1 MHVSKSFMLYEGED
15 FTVRLEYNENFVI
28 LHLPEVNKFD
38 RGVLAHMKVKI
49 DEYWEFF
56 STLGYNA
63 LFAAVAPEDKKIN
76 KLLGHLGFVYGEEN
90 EGLSIYYFIGG

>member
-38 RGVLAHMKVKI
+38 RGVLAHMRVKI

-56 STLGYNA
+56 STLGYNTLLA
-63 LFAAVAPEDKKIN
+63 GVSPDDKKIN
-76 KLLGHLGFVYGEEN
+76 RLLGLLGFTYYQD
-90 EGLSIYYFIGG
+90 EGGLAIYYFIGE